1 VYLLVVYAL
10 NKMEISYITY
20 TYTFFEKD

>member
-20 TYTFFEKD
+20 TYTFFGKD